1 MTKASSKKPAKPL
14 KKPAAKA
21 AVSKSVPAK
30 KAPTKSVK
38 AHAKPVKPA
47 AKAHHHHHHAKP
59 AAKAEAH
66 KDAHKKG
73 KPEKLTKAQLA
84 ALAKEEKLKA
94 KAAAKAGKPDPKAA
108 AAPVV
113 PPPKPGAKPLV
124 KKPGENE
131 TPGDADSPLL
141 DMSDVGVRKMIAK
154 AKARGYVTYDELNK
168 VLPSDKTSSEQI
180 EDTMAMLNEMGINV
194 IESEEAEEGEDG
206 GALVPEGGTGK
217 ALATTPK
224 TGEQYDRTD
233 DPVRMYLREMGSVE
247 LLSREG
253 EIAIAKRIEAG
264 RELMIG
270 ALCESPLTFEALTVW
285 RDELNEGKVLLRD
298 IIDLE
303 AMYGAGPDGQPNVPP
318 PVGPDGKPLNDGVLT
333 NGAANGANGAAPQA
347 PEFKKPVPPPP
358 PKPAPAPAPVKAA
371 GTEGEPG
378 DEGEAAAAADAQE
391 EDFDDEGNLPLS
403 AMEAA
408 LKPQVL
414 AALDSIAALYK
425 KLGKLQD
432 ASVEAALASDE
443 LSTGQ
448 ERRFKKL
455 RNETMDLVK
464 SLKLNNNRIE
474 ALVDQ
479 MYGIN
484 KRLVGLEGKLLRL
497 AESHGVDRSD
507 FLKQYFGNEL
517 DPNWARRV
525 GRLTGLGWHD
535 FVTDERD
542 KIKSIRDEIQQL
554 AQETRQSVAEF
565 RRNVQTVQKGE
576 RESGVA
582 KKEMIEANLR
592 LVISIAKKYTNRGL
606 QFLDLIQEGNIG
618 LMKAVDKFEY
628 RRGYKF
634 STYATWWI
642 RQAITRSIADQA
654 RTIRIPVHMIE
665 TINKLVRTSR
675 QMLHEI
681 GREPTPEE
689 LAERLAMPLEK
700 VRKVLK
706 IAKEPI
712 SLETP
717 IGDEEDSHLG
727 DFIQDPNVVLPID
740 AAIQAN
746 LRETTTRVLA
756 TLTPREERVLR
767 MRFGIGMNTDHTL
780 EEVGQQFSVT
790 RERIRQIEAKALRKL
805 KHPSRSRKLRSF
817 LDN

>member
-1 MTKASSKKPAKPL
+1 MATKTAQKKPAK
-14 KKPAAKA
+14 AAHPK
-21 AVSKSVPAK
+21 
-30 KAPTKSVK
+30 
-38 AHAKPVKPA
+38 AKP
-47 AKAHHHHHHAKP
+47 AKP
-59 AAKAEAH
+59 AAKSASA
-66 KDAHKKG
+66 KPQPAKKAAQKPAPKPVAKVVAKAKPVLKPAPK
-73 KPEKLTKAQLA
+73 KPEPKKPEVKA
-84 ALAKEEKLKA
+84 KPEPKA
-94 KAAAKAGKPDPKAA
+94 KAPAPAPAKKAATPPPAAEPAKKPDLKLAGKPA
-108 AAPVV
+108 
-113 PPPKPGAKPLV
+113 
-124 KKPGENE
+124 KPGEE
-131 TPGDADSPLL
+131 PQTAREDADSPLL
-141 DMSDVGVRKMIAK
+141 DMSDVGVRKMIAR
-154 AKARGYVTYDELNK
+154 AKTRGYVTYDELNK
-168 VLPSDKTSSEQI
+168 VLPSDKVSSEQI
-180 EDTMAMLNEMGINV
+180 EDTMSMLNEMGINV
-194 IESEEAEEGEDG
+194 IESEEQEEGAEG
-206 GALVPEGGTGK
+206 VPALAEGGKEVTTK
-217 ALATTPK
+217 AAE
-224 TGEQYDRTD
+224 GSEQYDRTD

-270 ALCESPLTFEALTVW
+270 ALCESPLTFEAITVW

-303 AMYGAGPDGQPNVPP
+303 AMYGAGPDGQPQPP
-318 PVGPDGKPLNDGVLT
+318 QPNGDGAPGMPPMLNGH
-333 NGAANGANGAAPQA
+333 G
-347 PEFKKPVPPPP
+347 
-358 PKPAPAPAPVKAA
+358 APAPIVAPPRPPEIRKPEPVRA
-371 GTEGEPG
+371 EGEEELDPA
-378 DEGEAAAAADAQE
+378 EAAAAADAAADE
-391 EDFDDEGNLPLS
+391 EDEEGNLPLS

-414 AALDSIAALYK
+414 ATLDQIASLYK

-432 ASVEAALASDE
+432 ASVEAALGGTDE
-443 LSTGQ
+443 LSNSQ

-455 RNETMDLVK
+455 RNDTVDLVK
-464 SLKLNNNRIE
+464 GLKLNNNRIE

-484 KRLVGLEGKLLRL
+484 RRLVSLEGRTLRL
-497 AESHGVDRSD
+497 AEAHGVDRLD
-507 FLKQYFGNEL
+507 FLKEHFGNEL

-525 GRLTGLGWHD
+525 GRLSRPGWKD
-535 FVTDERD
+535 FIQEERD
-542 KIKSIRDEIQQL
+542 KVNAIRDEIQSL
-554 AQETRQSVAEF
+554 AQEMRQSISDF
-565 RRNVQTVQKGE
+565 RRIVQTVQKGE
-576 RESGVA
+576 RESSQA

-727 DFIQDPNVVLPID
+727 DFIEDKNAVLPID

>member
-1 MTKASSKKPAKPL
+1 
-14 KKPAAKA
+14 
-21 AVSKSVPAK
+21 
-30 KAPTKSVK
+30 
-38 AHAKPVKPA
+38 
-47 AKAHHHHHHAKP
+47 
-59 AAKAEAH
+59 
-66 KDAHKKG
+66 
-73 KPEKLTKAQLA
+73 
-84 ALAKEEKLKA
+84 
-94 KAAAKAGKPDPKAA
+94 
-108 AAPVV
+108 
-113 PPPKPGAKPLV
+113 
-124 KKPGENE
+124 
-131 TPGDADSPLL
+131 
-141 DMSDVGVRKMIAK
+141 MSDAQVRKMIQK

-168 VLPSDKTSSEQI
+168 VLPSDKVSSEQI
-180 EDTMAMLNEMGINV
+180 EDTMSMLNEMGINV
-194 IESEEAEEGEDG
+194 IESEEQEEGADG
-206 GALVPEGGTGK
+206 ENLPATAEGGKEVATTTGK
-217 ALATTPK
+217 AAET
-224 TGEQYDRTD
+224 YDRTD

-303 AMYGAGPDGQPNVPP
+303 AMYAVGPEGQAAAAVRDANAAANAAALAAGNPP
-318 PVGPDGKPLNDGVLT
+318 P
-333 NGAANGANGAAPQA
+333 PQPRPA
-347 PEFKKPVPPPP
+347 P
-358 PKPAPAPAPVKAA
+358 PKPAPAPKAD
-371 GTEGEPG
+371 GEETDP
-378 DEGEAAAAADAQE
+378 GEAAAAADGQQE
-391 EDFDDEGNLPLS
+391 DDGFDDEGNLPLS
-403 AMEAA
+403 AMEAS

-414 AALDSIAALYK
+414 ESLDAIANLYK
-425 KLGKLQD
+425 KLGRLQD
-432 ASVEAALASDE
+432 ASVEAALADDE

-464 SLKLNNNRIE
+464 GLKLNNNRIE

-484 KRLVGLEGKLLRL
+484 KRLVSLEGRLLRL
-497 AESHGVDRSD
+497 AEAHGVARED
-507 FLKQYFGNEL
+507 FLKEHFGNEL
-517 DPNWARRV
+517 DPNWSRRV
-525 GRLTGLGWHD
+525 GRLTRIGWKD
-535 FVTDERD
+535 FVTEERD
-542 KIKSIRDEIQQL
+542 RINQLRDDMQSL
-554 AQETRQSVAEF
+554 AQETRQSISEF

-727 DFIQDPNVVLPID
+727 DFIEDKNAILPID

>member
-1 MTKASSKKPAKPL
+1 MATKSGMKKNAKASKPKHAPSKAKPATAKQAPVRKALPLKPLAKPAKALKPAAKVQAHKPGTEPESKTLAKVAAKQANSVQLEKKPAAPVLARPIAGKLAQPAKPL
-14 KKPAAKA
+14 AKTGSPTPEAGAATPAR
-21 AVSKSVPAK
+21 
-30 KAPTKSVK
+30 
-38 AHAKPVKPA
+38 
-47 AKAHHHHHHAKP
+47 
-59 AAKAEAH
+59 
-66 KDAHKKG
+66 
-73 KPEKLTKAQLA
+73 
-84 ALAKEEKLKA
+84 EE
-94 KAAAKAGKPDPKAA
+94 
-108 AAPVV
+108 
-113 PPPKPGAKPLV
+113 
-124 KKPGENE
+124 
-131 TPGDADSPLL
+131 ADSPLL
-141 DMSDVGVRKMIAK
+141 DMSDVAVRKMVTRAK
-154 AKARGYVTYDELNK
+154 QRGYVTYDELNK
-168 VLPSDKTSSEQI
+168 VLPSDKVSSEQI

-194 IESEEAEEGEDG
+194 IESDEQEEQAE
-206 GALVPEGGTGK
+206 VP
-217 ALATTPK
+217 ALAQGKQVAVK
-224 TGEQYDRTD
+224 TGEEEEQYDRTD

-303 AMYGAGPDGQPNVPP
+303 AMYGAGPDGQPVAAARSPAQTIVTATGASQPVLVNGHIAISAESPP
-318 PVGPDGKPLNDGVLT
+318 TPAT
-333 NGAANGANGAAPQA
+333 AFAP
-347 PEFKKPVPPPP
+347 PESLQPGIE
-358 PKPAPAPAPVKAA
+358 A
-371 GTEGEPG
+371 PG
-378 DEGEAAAAADAQE
+378 DDIDPGEAAAAADAAAE
-391 EDFDDEGNLPLS
+391 ADEFDDEGNLPLS

-414 AALDSIAALYK
+414 ETLDQIANLYR

-443 LSTGQ
+443 LSSGQ

-455 RNETMDLVK
+455 RSETVDLVK
-464 SLKLNNNRIE
+464 GLKLNNNRIE

-484 KRLVGLEGKLLRL
+484 RRLVSLEGRLLRL
-497 AESHGVDRSD
+497 AEAHGVERQD
-507 FLKQYFGNEL
+507 FLKQHFGNEL

-525 GRLTGLGWHD
+525 GRLSGPGWRD
-535 FVTDERD
+535 FVQEERD
-542 KIKSIRDEIQQL
+542 RVKQYRDEIQSL
-554 AQETRQSVAEF
+554 AQEMRQSITDF
-565 RRNVQTVQKGE
+565 RRIVHTVQKGE
-576 RESGVA
+576 REGGQA

-727 DFIQDPNVVLPID
+727 DFIEDKNAVLPID

>member
-1 MTKASSKKPAKPL
+1 VAKKTAKPA
-14 KKPAAKA
+14 KKPAAKPA
-21 AVSKSVPAK
+21 PAK
-30 KAPTKSVK
+30 KAVAKPSAKSAAAAKPAVK
-38 AHAKPVKPA
+38 ATSTAKAKPDPKALKAGAPVKANGKVVAATQPA
-47 AKAHHHHHHAKP
+47 AKANAKLP
-59 AAKAEAH
+59 VKA
-66 KDAHKKG
+66 G
-73 KPEKLTKAQLA
+73 
-84 ALAKEEKLKA
+84 
-94 KAAAKAGKPDPKAA
+94 AKAGKP
-108 AAPVV
+108 
-113 PPPKPGAKPLV
+113 
-124 KKPGENE
+124 GEE

-141 DMSDVGVRKMIAK
+141 DMSDAQVRKMIAK

-168 VLPSDKTSSEQI
+168 VLPSDKVSSEQI
-180 EDTMAMLNEMGINV
+180 EDTMSLLNEMGINV
-194 IESEEAEEGEDG
+194 IESEEQEEGADENLP
-206 GALVPEGGTGK
+206 AVAEGGKEVVAVTGK
-217 ALATTPK
+217 AA
-224 TGEQYDRTD
+224 EQYDRTD

-303 AMYGAGPDGQPNVPP
+303 AMYA
-318 PVGPDGKPLNDGVLT
+318 VGPEGQAAAALRDANNPNAQAIA
-333 NGAANGANGAAPQA
+333 AANGAPVVL
-347 PEFKKPVPPPP
+347 PKPVAPPAP
-358 PKPAPAPAPVKAA
+358 PKPVVPAPRPPVA
-371 GTEGEPG
+371 EGETDP
-378 DEGEAAAAADAQE
+378 GEAAAAADGQS
-391 EDFDDEGNLPLS
+391 DDDGFDDEGNLPLS
-403 AMEAA
+403 AMEAS

-414 AALDSIAALYK
+414 EALDAIAALYK

-464 SLKLNNNRIE
+464 GLKLNNNRIE

-484 KRLVGLEGKLLRL
+484 RRLVSLEGRLLRL
-497 AESHGVDRSD
+497 AEAHGVARED
-507 FLKQYFGNEL
+507 FLKEHFGNEL
-517 DPNWARRV
+517 DPHWARRV
-525 GRLTGLGWHD
+525 GRLSRMGWKD
-535 FVTDERD
+535 FVQDERD
-542 KIKSIRDEIQQL
+542 KISILRDDIQTL
-554 AQETRQSVAEF
+554 ATETRQSVSDF

-576 RESGVA
+576 RESGQA

-727 DFIQDPNVVLPID
+727 DFIEDKNAILPID

>member
-1 MTKASSKKPAKPL
+1 MVTKTASAKKKPAKAPT
-14 KKPAAKA
+14 KPAPKKPEPKKAAPAKHAAKPAPKKPEPKKAEVKPAAKA
-21 AVSKSVPAK
+21 A
-30 KAPTKSVK
+30 
-38 AHAKPVKPA
+38 
-47 AKAHHHHHHAKP
+47 AKP
-59 AAKAEAH
+59 APAPLKT
-66 KDAHKKG
+66 
-73 KPEKLTKAQLA
+73 KPE
-84 ALAKEEKLKA
+84 A
-94 KAAAKAGKPDPKAA
+94 KAAAKPAPQPEKKQIQPEVLAKQLVKAT
-108 AAPVV
+108 
-113 PPPKPGAKPLV
+113 PPKPGT
-124 KKPGENE
+124 KPGG
-131 TPGDADSPLL
+131 TPDNPPPAPDADSPLL
-141 DMSDVGVRKMIAK
+141 DMSDVGVRKMITRAK
-154 AKARGYVTYDELNK
+154 QRGYVTYDELNK
-168 VLPSDKTSSEQI
+168 VLPSDKVSSEQI
-180 EDTMAMLNEMGINV
+180 EDTMSMLNEMGINV
-194 IESEEAEEGEDG
+194 IESEEQEEQGEAG
-206 GALVPEGGTGK
+206 LPAVAEGGK
-217 ALATTPK
+217 QVTTK
-224 TGEQYDRTD
+224 EGGGEEPYDRTD

-303 AMYGAGPDGQPNVPP
+303 AMYGAGPDGQPATPAL
-318 PVGPDGKPLNDGVLT
+318 PVSDGTVN
-333 NGAANGANGAAPQA
+333 ANGHDATMAALIA
-347 PEFKKPVPPPP
+347 PKKPEPL
-358 PKPAPAPAPVKAA
+358 PKPTPRPEPRAD
-371 GTEGEPG
+371 GEPV
-378 DEGEAAAAADAQE
+378 DPGEAAAAADSQA
-391 EDFDDEGNLPLS
+391 DDDGFDDEGNLPLS

-414 AALDSIAALYK
+414 ETLDNIANLYK

-432 ASVEAALASDE
+432 ASVEAALGADE
-443 LSTGQ
+443 LSTSQ

-455 RNETMDLVK
+455 RSETVDLVK
-464 SLKLNNNRIE
+464 GLKLNNNRIE

-484 KRLVGLEGKLLRL
+484 RRLVSLEGRQLRL
-497 AESHGVDRSD
+497 AEAHGVERTD
-507 FLKQYFGNEL
+507 FLKEHFGNEL

-525 GRLTGLGWHD
+525 GRLSRPGWKD
-535 FVTDERD
+535 FVQEERD
-542 KIKSIRDEIQQL
+542 KLHALREEIQTL
-554 AQETRQSVAEF
+554 AQEMRQSIVDF
-565 RRNVQTVQKGE
+565 RRVVHTVQKGE
-576 RESGVA
+576 RESGQA

-727 DFIQDPNVVLPID
+727 DFIEDKNAILPID